1 MGKDNLNKNNS
12 NEEIN
17 TNEIGNSNEIEF
29 LLKNNIE
36 INNNKINTNVL
47 KDNKFLN
54 RSINNNHNSQ
64 KIPYLIFLL
73 VIKTL
78 LIIRLKILD

>member
-1 MGKDNLNKNNS
+1 VGKDNLNKNNS

>member
-47 KDNKFLN
+47 KDNTFLN